1 MESFIEIYFM
11 LNLLFQRGDE
21 ICESLQGVC
30 VKKGKKKVFEKP
42 LEDEVIYEAEREIE
56 ESDVEQEA
64 APMKE
69 EFTLPQEII
78 APQVK
83 LF

>member
-1 MESFIEIYFM
+1 M
-11 LNLLFQRGDE
+11 
-21 ICESLQGVC
+21 
-30 VKKGKKKVFEKP
+30 FEKP